1 MKNCRIVKL
10 LCAVCIT
17 SFLTGCVSPYIG
29 KTRQEIV
36 DIIAQEYKKA
46 PKKIH
51 IYVPRGHNYSF
62 DQPSEILNRNR
73 GWGPDMTQCS
83 QWGILPYKKFWFD
96 GTYCTLLTFKNNV
109 VIKKEADVH
118 CGGYGYFKPFAFVF
132 FLIAPLFL

>member
-1 MKNCRIVKL
+1 MKICRIVKL

-51 IYVPRGHNYSF
+51 
-62 DQPSEILNRNR
+62 
-73 GWGPDMTQCS
+73 
-83 QWGILPYKKFWFD
+83 
-96 GTYCTLLTFKNNV
+96 
-109 VIKKEADVH
+109 
-118 CGGYGYFKPFAFVF
+118 
-132 FLIAPLFL
+132 